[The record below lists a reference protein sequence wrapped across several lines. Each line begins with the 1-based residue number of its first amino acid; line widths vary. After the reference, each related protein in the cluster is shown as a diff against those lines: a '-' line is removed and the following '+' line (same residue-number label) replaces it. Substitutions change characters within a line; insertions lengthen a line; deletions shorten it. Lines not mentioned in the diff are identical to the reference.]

1 MPSYLQYFIIDIFP
15 FTNRLFSTLSRYI
28 FSWYLA
34 RLKHAICLATN
45 IRANRITSKFIWI
58 CFILY
63 PNENCHIGHTKCW
76 ISYIK
81 ILQFQSV
88 VMKMIVC
95 IEGKIIKLTNDT
107 LFVCIWMCAAASAIK
122 LVIRVWGKLTMS
134 CLQVDTA
141 GASQGSNLPPP
152 NID

>member
-1 MPSYLQYFIIDIFP
+1 
-15 FTNRLFSTLSRYI
+15 
-28 FSWYLA
+28 
-34 RLKHAICLATN
+34 
-45 IRANRITSKFIWI
+45 
-58 CFILY
+58 
-63 PNENCHIGHTKCW
+63 
-76 ISYIK
+76 
-81 ILQFQSV
+81 
-88 VMKMIVC
+88 MKMIVW
-95 IEGKIIKLTNDT
+95 IEGKLIKLTKDT